1 MAAVPIELTIDR
13 GEDWQVSFNLRN
25 DMGSYINLSGH
36 TIVGKMSRNF
46 TSVTKYSLNAQITDA
61 STGLIKLSM
70 PNEGG
75 QLVTKTQDLKP
86 GRYVYNIFVTD
97 PSGNTEKVIDGIIIV
112 NPSVL

>member
-36 TIVGKMSRNF
+36 TVVGKMSRNF

-86 GRYVYNIFVTD
+86 GTF
-97 PSGNTEKVIDGIIIV
+97 
-112 NPSVL
+112 L